1 VGDWVPLRNAQLG
14 SPSADLAGLIPSPPH
29 PPPTSP
35 PGALDGPQRDIRT
48 EKSHRRIFKTEE
60 RRGNIL
66 LCEQSYFQTVP
77 VITAEPVWQVEQ
89 YTEKTKFGVKFPSFI
104 RIFGRDRMKRVFI
117 RKSSL

>member
-29 PPPTSP
+29 PPPPSP
-35 PGALDGPQRDIRT
+35 PGALDGNQRDIRT
-48 EKSHRRIFKTEE
+48 EKSPRRIFITEE

-77 VITAEPVWQVEQ
+77 VITAEPTVSWLFPHLDIWKGSD
-89 YTEKTKFGVKFPSFI
+89 EKG
-104 RIFGRDRMKRVFI
+104 FI